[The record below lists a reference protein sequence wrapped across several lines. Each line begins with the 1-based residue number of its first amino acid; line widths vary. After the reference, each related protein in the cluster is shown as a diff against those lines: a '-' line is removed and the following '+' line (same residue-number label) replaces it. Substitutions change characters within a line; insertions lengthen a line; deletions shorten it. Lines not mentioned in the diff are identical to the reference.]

1 MSDQAQADSHS
12 DSLCS
17 SQVRGGRHLLV
28 LSSAGK
34 PIFSLQHGDETSVAD
49 LAALVA
55 AIVSFVQRG
64 GDEIRHVRAG
74 ATSLAFLVRGPLYLV
89 ASSSCGDTVPYLS
102 RQLAALHA
110 QLLSVL
116 TSKVE
121 EVFARNA
128 GFDLR
133 SLLGGT
139 DRALQRM
146 LRGATSSPSLL
157 LQAPPAMRAPPA
169 LRGELTRRLRRNRP
183 APLLFAVLLGHGR
196 LLTALRG
203 QRAALGASDLLL
215 LLNAIS
221 EAAEGGEGGGEGRGG
236 EGGGGEGRGGRQFAD
251 DQSQSWLPLCLP
263 HFNERGFLHA
273 HVSTVGQHLRLVL
286 LSPDRDAFAPLAAHR
301 DAFAASLAALAPP
314 AASALAAALAAPSP
328 PLEAAGVPELLHYAY
343 TATSLGQS
351 TSPLLPAGSPYAE
364 PAALERLLR
373 RYQRAQARTH
383 AKGRDGPAHEY
394 FAASDSELVVAWRGA
409 GFELYVALWP
419 LIQLPAAAAACSQ
432 LLRWLRREEK
442 ALFLTYTKY

>member
-183 APLLFAVLLGHGR
+183 APLLFA
-196 LLTALRG
+196 
-203 QRAALGASDLLL
+203 
-215 LLNAIS
+215 
-221 EAAEGGEGGGEGRGG
+221 
-236 EGGGGEGRGGRQFAD
+236 FAD

-273 HVSTVGQHLRLVL
+273 H
-286 LSPDRDAFAPLAAHR
+286 
-301 DAFAASLAALAPP
+301 
-314 AASALAAALAAPSP
+314 
-328 PLEAAGVPELLHYAY
+328 LLHYAY

>member
-121 EVFARNA
+121 EVFAHG
-128 GFDLR
+128 GF
-133 SLLGGT
+133 G
-139 DRALQRM
+139 QVV
-146 LRGATSSPSLL
+146 
-157 LQAPPAMRAPPA
+157 
-169 LRGELTRRLRRNRP
+169 RGELRLLFSSNSAEGEHEGPKKRRRRN
-183 APLLFAVLLGHGR
+183 
-196 LLTALRG
+196 
-203 QRAALGASDLLL
+203 
-215 LLNAIS
+215 
-221 EAAEGGEGGGEGRGG
+221 
-236 EGGGGEGRGGRQFAD
+236 
-251 DQSQSWLPLCLP
+251 
-263 HFNERGFLHA
+263 
-273 HVSTVGQHLRLVL
+273 
-286 LSPDRDAFAPLAAHR
+286 
-301 DAFAASLAALAPP
+301 
-314 AASALAAALAAPSP
+314 
-328 PLEAAGVPELLHYAY
+328 
-343 TATSLGQS
+343 
-351 TSPLLPAGSPYAE
+351 
-364 PAALERLLR
+364 
-373 RYQRAQARTH
+373 
-383 AKGRDGPAHEY
+383 
-394 FAASDSELVVAWRGA
+394 VV
-409 GFELYVALWP
+409 
-419 LIQLPAAAAACSQ
+419 
-432 LLRWLRREEK
+432 
-442 ALFLTYTKY
+442 